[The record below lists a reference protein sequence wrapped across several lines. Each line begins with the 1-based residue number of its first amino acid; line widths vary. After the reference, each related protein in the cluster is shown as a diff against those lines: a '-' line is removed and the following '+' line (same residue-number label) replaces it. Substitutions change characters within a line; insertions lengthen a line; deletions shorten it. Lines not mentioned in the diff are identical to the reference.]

1 MDRWIFG
8 VLEPNNPVL
17 SCEHMTVDVQQ
28 LLISGESGAVEFK
41 QSLGEIK
48 EIIETIGAFANGEGG
63 TIVIGATPAGRVLGV
78 DIGKDTLESLAN
90 GTQQQTD
97 PKVFPSIDLAVV
109 EDRTVIVLRVETSQS
124 KPVLVQGR
132 GYKRV
137 GRNNHVLSSSELVRV
152 LSTSWE
158 TSWDAGLMFNA
169 TIDDIE
175 AEALRRFLR
184 RARQERNMALDAE
197 TPLPEA
203 LEKLELLYEG
213 RPSRAAMLLFGKRPQ
228 KFLLPSEIRC
238 ARFKGTEPL
247 HFIDMKVIEGNI
259 IDQVAATMEFIQR
272 HISMAAE
279 IVPTQIERLERWEY
293 PLEALREAIINATCH
308 RDYRDSGN
316 VQVRIFDDRLEV
328 WSPGLL
334 PEGIAIADLYRTH
347 SSRPRNHRLAR
358 AYFLISFIEQWGTGT
373 LRMVDLCR
381 KAGIPDPQYAEISG
395 AFVVTFRKAKAT
407 KKFHEGPEQG
417 DREQLVFE
425 YLQQHK
431 RITTREYVKLLSV
444 STRTA
449 RRDLTELVAKGI
461 LRRIGKN
468 KGTYFELV

>member
-28 LLISGESGAVEFK
+28 LLISGESEAVEFK
-41 QSLGEIK
+41 QSRGEMK

-63 TIVIGATPAGRVLGV
+63 TIVIGVTPAGRVLGV
-78 DIGKDTLESLAN
+78 NIGKDTLESLAN
-90 GTQQQTD
+90 GIQQQTD

-109 EDRTVIVLRVETSQS
+109 EDRTVIVWRVETSQS

-175 AEALRRFLR
+175 AEALR
-184 RARQERNMALDAE
+184 
-197 TPLPEA
+197 
-203 LEKLELLYEG
+203 
-213 RPSRAAMLLFGKRPQ
+213 
-228 KFLLPSEIRC
+228 
-238 ARFKGTEPL
+238 
-247 HFIDMKVIEGNI
+247 
-259 IDQVAATMEFIQR
+259 
-272 HISMAAE
+272 
-279 IVPTQIERLERWEY
+279 
-293 PLEALREAIINATCH
+293 EAIINATCH

-316 VQVRIFDDRLEV
+316 VQVHIFDDRLEV
-328 WSPGLL
+328 WSTGLL

-347 SSRPRNHRLAR
+347 SSRPRNHRLAH

-407 KKFHEGPEQG
+407 KKYHEGPEQIVRQKQA
-417 DREQLVFE
+417 REYVR
-425 YLQQHK
+425 QQG
-431 RITTREYVKLLSV
+431 RITTQDYTKFLGV

-449 RRDLTELVAKGI
+449 RRDLAVLVEKGVF
-461 LRRIGKN
+461 RQVGK
-468 KGTYFELV
+468 GRAGYFELA